1 MHPAWKLLMRPPQNG
16 VPPRVIA
23 YVSTRLNS
31 WRPAIRWDLV
41 DHRDLLLLSLFSEGS
56 ITYLLNVYSD
66 EEHTAIRFLA
76 DKQDDIPQLDY
87 MGEGSITYLLNV
99 YSDEEHTAIRFLADK
114 QDDIPQLDYMGGD
127 FNCHSSVWDGNVPH
141 HRTTAI
147 SLLDSAASLGLD
159 LALPLDPGPTH
170 YPHDRRLRPSVI
182 DLVFV
187 HPGAALSSNVR
198 RLTDLRG
205 PSDHVPLG
213 TLVPVGTASRTALPV
228 KLPDD
233 SVEQF
238 LSDVSDAIKAIDVAV
253 LAPTTPDQVEAL
265 AQAIASAFRG
275 AWDTHA
281 REVFHTNRTKP
292 WWNAEC
298 RAAIAK
304 YRETGSPA
312 DFNAFRKVCRKV
324 KRAFFD
330 ARISEIATSNKR
342 SWDLM
347 NWIQQRKLPPADA
360 ITYNGRPCHDM
371 GDLWDA
377 LHNTYNAASTRTHDV
392 SCLDELED
400 TPVRDWV
407 EFA

>member
-1 MHPAWKLLMRPPQNG
+1 MDVFLESNVNLFDIVFIQEPPWRHIRSAPSAHNKEGEDVVGPPMHPAWKLLMRPPQNG

-31 WRPAIRWDLV
+31 WRPAIRRDLV
-41 DHRDLLLLSLFSEGS
+41 DHRDLLLLSLF
-56 ITYLLNVYSD
+56 L
-66 EEHTAIRFLA
+66 
-76 DKQDDIPQLDY
+76 
-87 MGEGSITYLLNV
+87 EGSITYLLNV

-127 FNCHSSVWDGNVPH
+127 FNCHSNVWDGNVPH

-187 HPGAALSSNVR
+187 HPDAALPSNVR

-213 TLVPVGTASRTALPV
+213 TSVPVGTASRTALPV

-238 LSDVSDAIKAIDVAV
+238 LSDVSEAIKAIDVAM

-265 AQAIASAFRG
+265 AQSIASAFRS

-281 REVFHTNRTKP
+281 AKSFIRTAPNLGGMPSAGQPSLNIGRWVVLPILTLSAKFAARL
-292 WWNAEC
+292 NAHSSMLGFP
-298 RAAIAK
+298 RS
-304 YRETGSPA
+304 RLPTS
-312 DFNAFRKVCRKV
+312 
-324 KRAFFD
+324 
-330 ARISEIATSNKR
+330 ARGI
-342 SWDLM
+342 
-347 NWIQQRKLPPADA
+347 
-360 ITYNGRPCHDM
+360 
-371 GDLWDA
+371 
-377 LHNTYNAASTRTHDV
+377 
-392 SCLDELED
+392 
-400 TPVRDWV
+400 
-407 EFA
+407 